1 MSNIIETIKVTGA
14 LNVTLTGPNGE
25 IKETFETPNLVV
37 TTGKNF
43 IAARLATTGQP
54 TQMSHMALG
63 TSATAPL
70 VADTTLGAEIGRVAL
85 STAGGSPTS
94 NTVVYNALFGAGIAT
109 GAITEAGLFN
119 GSSGSTMLCRT
130 TFNVVNKG
138 PDDTLSITWTIS
150 IN

>member
-94 NTVVYNALFGAGIAT
+94 NTVVYNALFGAG
-109 GAITEAGLFN
+109 
-119 GSSGSTMLCRT
+119 R
-130 TFNVVNKG
+130 K
-138 PDDTLSITWTIS
+138 
-150 IN
+150 

>member
-85 STAGGSPTS
+85 PTS